1 MNMSDLNNDSCA
13 IMLLCSNLALNF
25 KVDKVKP
32 FTAIEW
38 SKFARLL
45 LNSSIK
51 RPANLFNL
59 SKEELK
65 EHLFIKDNECDRII
79 GLLSKAGQLG
89 FEINALNNA
98 GIKIMTRADKKFPKV
113 LKEKLK
119 DKCPPVIYYCGDISI
134 LENRMVG
141 VVGSRDIDIYGL
153 EFTKKIG
160 RKIVDEGYSLVSGGA
175 KGADSISQEEVLSH
189 GGKVAAFI
197 ADSMIAKIRKK
208 DIREAIASNNLL
220 LMSSINPKT
229 GFTVYSAMDR
239 NKYIYCLSE
248 LTVVVSS
255 DYNKGGTWTGAAE
268 CLKNNWVPVVVRED
282 ENSPKGNKELI
293 KLGGTKLDVHNFDA
307 PFDKYKIESVN
318 SETPYY
324 EGDLLSIAENT
335 TSEKNKNVQITN
347 DKVIDGHEEEH
358 KKQAEQI
365 VCNKDSE
372 SKEDNNEMVK
382 VENSNESDFDVYNLI
397 SDKIKVALETGL
409 SLDEFREKFH
419 VNKTQASEWLNR
431 AVDDGF
437 IKKLHKPVRYKTI

>member
-13 IMLLCSNLALNF
+13 IMLLCSNLALNY

-32 FTAIEW
+32 ITAIEW

-98 GIKIMTRADKKFPKV
+98 GIKIMTRADKEFPKV

-134 LENRMVG
+134 LDNKMVG
-141 VVGSRDIDIYGL
+141 VVGSRNIDIYGL

-160 RKIVDEGYSLVSGGA
+160 KKIVDEGYSLVSGGA
-175 KGADSISQEEVLSH
+175 KGADSISQEEVLSQ

-220 LMSSINPKT
+220 LMSSINPKA

-248 LTVVVSS
+248 LTVVISS
-255 DYNKGGTWTGAAE
+255 DYNKGGTWTGATE

-282 ENSPKGNKELI
+282 ANSPRGNKELI
-293 KLGGTKLDVHNFDA
+293 KLGGIKFDVNNFDL
-307 PFDKYKIESVN
+307 PFDKYKIEN
-318 SETPYY
+318 TNNEIPYY
-324 EGDLLSIAENT
+324 EGDLLSMVDNT
-335 TSEKNKNVQITN
+335 KLDNYNKIELKDNHR
-347 DKVIDGHEEEH
+347 VIDVNFEKDE
-358 KKQAEQI
+358 KQDVEI
-365 VCNKDSE
+365 VCNPDDE
-372 SKEDNNEMVK
+372 NKELVK
-382 VENSNESDFDVYNLI
+382 TQNRDENDFDVYNLI
-397 SDKIKVALETGL
+397 LDKMKEALENEL
-409 SLDEFREKFH
+409 SLDEFRSKFH

-431 AVDDGF
+431 AIDDGV